1 MNKYGN
7 GALKKLKDRMNGPAY
22 TIPEADYTVGETDMP
37 NAGEAFAS
45 SFTASGGSLEKSDRK
60 AELDKLQ
67 KDNPKM
73 SRGEARKK
81 RRANKKADKKAAKI
95 AEGKNNDFS
104 PDQEM

>member
-45 SFTASGGSLEKSDRK
+45 SFNASGGSLEKSDRK
-60 AELDKLQ
+60 AELDKLEKQ
-67 KDNPKM
+67 GM
-73 SRGEARKK
+73 TRSEARKK
-81 RRANKKADKKAAKI
+81 RRANKKAEKSKAAKI

-104 PDQEM
+104 PDQET